1 MNILVITRLPVKKP
15 IRCHPNK
22 LDSGS
27 RKGNTCL
34 KSAKFFDQIV
44 LFEPFEIPQPVLNPE
59 ESGCGMTPEGFRSTY
74 LTGKRVSNI

>member
-1 MNILVITRLPVKKP
+1 MRLPIKKTIP
-15 IRCHPNK
+15 CHPE

-44 LFEPFEIPQPVLNPE
+44 LFESFEIPHQVRNDARRFHRYIPNQ
-59 ESGCGMTPEGFRSTY
+59 
-74 LTGKRVSNI
+74 